1 MKIQMVPIVT
11 NEVFPNE
18 VPPEFVMIELSGPFD
33 PDNVVFVNARNLL
46 STRGSKATVAS
57 FDAALKSGSLFDMAT
72 ED

>member
-1 MKIQMVPIVT
+1 MKIKTVPILA
-11 NEVFPNE
+11 NKVFPNKL
-18 VPPEFVMIELSGPFD
+18 PPELVMIELSGPFD